1 MKSSARR
8 AKSIALRGAVVL
20 QMASRRL
27 LRSSLGIIETW
38 TIGERQY
45 NGTPLG
51 CPCCL
56 PSHSGR
62 RAGDEGIEERNE
74 TRTAPARH
82 ALTRPSP
89 NGRGRLSTCK
99 LLRYSYIKV
108 STMTEG
114 SDHSQVVALLH
125 AEAEAI
131 GKAASRLQSE
141 DIDRVIGI
149 LSGCKGKIVLLGV
162 GKSGIIAQKIAA
174 TMTSAGTAAIYLHP
188 SDALHGGLG
197 ILSADDVV
205 LMLSNSGETDELRQ
219 LVPFAKRRGV
229 PIVAIVGNVKATLA
243 LSADAVLDASVDEEA
258 CPLNLAPTASTT
270 VALAIGDAL
279 AMTMMRAKG
288 LTEDE
293 FASNHPAGQLGKR
306 LTLRVADLMHSGS
319 RNPTIPT
326 DSSWMDIVSAITH
339 FGLGAVNVIDNEGRL
354 AGIITDGDL
363 RRSMQRISTA
373 ELAFANITCD
383 ELMTPNPVVTN
394 PDMLAFDALHLMEDR
409 PS

>member
-1 MKSSARR
+1 
-8 AKSIALRGAVVL
+8 
-20 QMASRRL
+20 
-27 LRSSLGIIETW
+27 
-38 TIGERQY
+38 
-45 NGTPLG
+45 
-51 CPCCL
+51 
-56 PSHSGR
+56 
-62 RAGDEGIEERNE
+62 
-74 TRTAPARH
+74 
-82 ALTRPSP
+82 
-89 NGRGRLSTCK
+89 
-99 LLRYSYIKV
+99 
-108 STMTEG
+108 MTEG
-114 SDHSQVVALLH
+114 SDHSQVVALLR

-131 GKAASRLQSE
+131 GKAASRLKAE

-149 LSGCKGKIVLLGV
+149 LSSCQGKIVLLGV

-279 AMTMMRAKG
+279 AMTLMRAKG

-409 PS
+409 PSQINVLPVVDDARLCVGLIRLHDIVRSGL

>member
-1 MKSSARR
+1 
-8 AKSIALRGAVVL
+8 
-20 QMASRRL
+20 
-27 LRSSLGIIETW
+27 
-38 TIGERQY
+38 
-45 NGTPLG
+45 
-51 CPCCL
+51 
-56 PSHSGR
+56 
-62 RAGDEGIEERNE
+62 
-74 TRTAPARH
+74 
-82 ALTRPSP
+82 
-89 NGRGRLSTCK
+89 
-99 LLRYSYIKV
+99 
-108 STMTEG
+108 MTEG
-114 SDHSQVVALLH
+114 SDHSQVVALLR

-131 GKAASRLQSE
+131 GKAASRLKAE

-149 LSGCKGKIVLLGV
+149 LSSCQGKIVLLGV

-279 AMTMMRAKG
+279 AMTLMRAKG

-383 ELMTPNPVVTN
+383 ELMTRNPVVTN

-409 PS
+409 PSQINVLPVVDDARLCVGLIRLHDIVRSGL